1 MVPLVTEQAF
11 MKLTVEDVSRLF
23 NVSEKTVYRWIKG
36 SELPA
41 YRVNSQYRFNRVDLL
56 EWAAAHRVNVSP
68 TLLES
73 PPETAGMALPSLAD
87 ALGGGGIHYR
97 VGGHDKASALREI
110 VDLLRLPERIE
121 RESLFQILLAREEM
135 GSTGIGDGIAIPH
148 ARNPIVMNITQPS
161 VTLCFLETP
170 VDFGALDG
178 VPVQVLF
185 TLITPTIRVH
195 LHLLSRLGF
204 ALRAEAFRSAVIAH
218 ASREAILAEA
228 QRTEAAFG
236 TGGEPPMTST

>member
-1 MVPLVTEQAF
+1 

-23 NVSEKTVYRWIKG
+23 NVSEKTVYRWIKS

-41 YRVNSQYRFNRVDLL
+41 YRVNNQYRFNRVDLL

-68 TLLES
+68 ALLGS
-73 PPETAGMALPSLAD
+73 APEPAGAKLPSLAE
-87 ALGGGGIHYR
+87 ALAAGGIHYR
-97 VGGHDKASALREI
+97 VGGHDKESALREI

-161 VTLCFLETP
+161 VTLCFLESA

-185 TLITPTIRVH
+185 TLITPTIRTH

-204 ALRAEAFRSAVIAH
+204 ALRAKGFRSAIITH
-218 ASREAILAEA
+218 ASRETILAEA
-228 QRTEAAFG
+228 RQAEAAFG
-236 TGGEPPMTST
+236 SDTGFPVTPK

>member
-1 MVPLVTEQAF
+1 
-11 MKLTVEDVSRLF
+11 MKLTVEDISRLF
-23 NVSEKTVYRWIKG
+23 NVSEKTVYRWIK
-36 SELPA
+36 SSKLPA
-41 YRVNSQYRFNRVDLL
+41 YRVNNQYRFNRVDLL

-73 PPETAGMALPSLAD
+73 PPELTGVALPSLTD
-87 ALGGGGIHYR
+87 ALAAGGIHYR
-97 VGGHDKASALREI
+97 VGGHDKESALREI
-110 VDLLRLPERIE
+110 VGLLHLPERIE

-161 VTLCFLETP
+161 VTLCFLEAP

-178 VPVQVLF
+178 VPVQILF

-204 ALRAEAFRSAVIAH
+204 ALRAPGFRAAVVAL
-218 ASREAILAEA
+218 ASRETILTEARRAEA
-228 QRTEAAFG
+228 MFG
-236 TGGEPPMTST
+236 SDAGTPVAPK